1 VTAILHD
8 DDFFVV
14 ALHIRQGFRQ
24 DLGLLK
30 RRHVHEGTPLPV
42 RLFSRGNEAV
52 KGAFGQEVTGTS
64 KHSAGLVF

>member
-1 VTAILHD
+1 MKE
-8 DDFFVV
+8 
-14 ALHIRQGFRQ
+14 
-24 DLGLLK
+24 LLC
-30 RRHVHEGTPLPV
+30 RV